1 MELKM
6 VKISPEVAAEMLES
20 NININRSIKQGH
32 LTKLIYDMSHGF
44 WDANNGEALRFTKPK
59 KGQKWGTLVDGQ
71 HRLHAIISSGTTFTL
86 PCMIGVSEDSF
97 ATLDSG
103 SSRQFGDILAS
114 KGVPSKTATA
124 GAVLTLEQFYCGN
137 FAARQL
143 SHSRLLKRYE
153 GHTAISDFAKNQAAL
168 RILFRPSEAIFL
180 AYCFNMIA
188 PKKGAVFMHQLRFG
202 GAPENSP
209 QHLLREK
216 LISYRIKR
224 PTGYIYTSKDHIIGS
239 VFKCWNLIERKSS
252 EPFEMLKIGEDIE
265 YPIGFAKFFTDIEV
279 GGIER

>member
-1 MELKM
+1 M

-20 NININRSIKQGH
+20 NIHINRSIKQGH
-32 LTKLIYDMSHGF
+32 LGKLIYDMKEGF

-71 HRLHAIISSGTTFTL
+71 HRLHAIISSGSTFTL

-103 SSRQFGDILAS
+103 SSRQFADILAS
-114 KGVPSKTATA
+114 KGVVSKTATA
-124 GAVLTLEQFYCGN
+124 GAVLTLEQFYVGN
-137 FAARQL
+137 FSARQL

-153 GHTAISDFAKNQAAL
+153 AHTTIAEFAHHQGQL
-168 RILFRPSEAIFL
+168 RNLFKPSEGIFL
-180 AYCFNMIA
+180 SYTFHMMS
-188 PKKGAVFMHQLRFG
+188 PEKGKAFIHKLRYG
-202 GAPENSP
+202 GSPVDSPE
-209 QHLLREK
+209 HILREK

-224 PTGYIYTSKDHIIGS
+224 PTGYVYTSKDHIIGS
-239 VFKCWNLIERKSS
+239 VFKCWNMMQRKAS
-252 EPFEMLKIGEDIE
+252 EPFEMLKLGEDIE
-265 YPIGFAKFFTDIEV
+265 YPIGFAKFFEDIEI